1 MRLRIRT
8 VILSVLI
15 LGLLTA
21 LPILGQSRIPEEAYT
36 YLSKTSGIDLRAVLN
51 EVAVFG
57 LVIASIIVLGDVFEK
72 NTGPWLVASTVTRVI
87 WVIVIAFIPSFGNLQ
102 HLGFVTI
109 GSGSGAS
116 FNMMEI
122 DLRFFILM
130 VAIIFAM
137 KISYSVLEY
146 RKNIAKISAN

>member
-8 VILSVLI
+8 IIVSVLV
-15 LGLLTA
+15 LGFLTVLPLLY
-21 LPILGQSRIPEEAYT
+21 QSRVPEEAYT
-36 YLSKTSGIDLRAVLN
+36 YLSKTSGIDLRAALN

-57 LVIASIIVLGDVFEK
+57 LVIATIIVLGDLFEK
-72 NTGPWLVASTVTRVI
+72 NTAPWLVALTVTRII
-87 WVIVIAFIPSFGNLQ
+87 WVIVIALIPSFGNLQ
-102 HLGFVTI
+102 HLGFATI

-116 FNMMEI
+116 FNMVEI
-122 DLRFFILM
+122 DLRFFVVM

-146 RKNIAKISAN
+146 RNKVQISVN